1 MKKGYTTPYSAKVT
15 PYSAKVTPYSA
26 KVTPY
31 STYGQ
36 FCPVLSFLLQESG
49 DALLLENLENIK
61 L

>member
-1 MKKGYTTPYSAKVT
+1 MKKGYT
-15 PYSAKVTPYSA
+15 TPYSA